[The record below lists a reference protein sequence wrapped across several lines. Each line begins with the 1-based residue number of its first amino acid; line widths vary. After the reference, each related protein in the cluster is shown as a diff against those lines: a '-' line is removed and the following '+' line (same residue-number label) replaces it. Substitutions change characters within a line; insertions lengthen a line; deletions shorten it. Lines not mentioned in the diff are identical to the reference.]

1 MSSGHLCVK
10 IINIISW
17 WSKAQTYLE
26 RYIQKCESWFS
37 LGDNTVHNPCFF
49 PFIFYVCPGFFFFC
63 TYYILFQYSENKT
76 LKPWGENLRR
86 GKSEPVMTQELSSW
100 NKVKLEKQAAW
111 PVWSALKRGCIVPLS
126 ATSFVK
132 LMAWALSD
140 LTVHWRRQGE
150 SWLIKMV
157 LWFIVYIFSW

>member
-1 MSSGHLCVK
+1 MSSGHLFVK

-17 WSKAQTYLE
+17 WPKAQTYLE
-26 RYIQKCESWFS
+26 NIQKCESWFS
-37 LGDNTVHNPCFF
+37 LGDNTVDNPWVFS
-49 PFIFYVCPGFFFFC
+49 FIFYGCPGFFFC
-63 TYYILFQYSENKT
+63 TYYILFQYSENKI

-86 GKSEPVMTQELSSW
+86 GKSETVMTQELSSL

-140 LTVHWRRQGE
+140 LTVRWRRRGE
-150 SWLIKMV
+150 SWLITMV
-157 LWFIVYIFSW
+157 LWFIVYIFYW